1 MPVLVII
8 PPLQLAILFERH
20 VFRRETGGGKF
31 DAIAPDLSNATPGGY
46 GTRGDNQ
53 YRRLQRAIAL
63 DRRAA
68 LRSTSW
74 GIGQVMGFNAE
85 MVGYEDV
92 EAMVTGAESSEDE
105 QLRAMFAFIRASKL
119 RTALQNQDWKTFARR
134 YNGPSF
140 QKNDYDTKLRQTFKR
155 YRSEGVPDVRAR
167 AAQLHLIYKGF
178 DPGVV
183 DGLVFVVQS
192 ARGREKKQ
200 AFEILKA
207 HHMKSE
213 ALGDVCMMM
222 AYDTS
227 ADSMDFVRQ
236 LRESS
241 PHTDVKAKA
250 TFTLAQMLEHS
261 KKAEEARPLYEEV
274 IAKYADVAG
283 MRGTLGVSAKAAIFE
298 MDNLSVGKVAPE
310 IEGEDVD
317 GVAFKLMER
326 AIGVCREQGYA
337 AVILVGDQDYY
348 ERFGFRRAGEGR
360 FTLPGPVDPHRILIR
375 DLSEGAAKLQGMLSV
390 PRP

>member
-1 MPVLVII
+1 MALKKGIPMTADGLSAQADEMGIDLAAVWAVLTVETAGCGFLGDRR
-8 PPLQLAILFERH
+8 PAILFERH

-74 GIGQVMGFNAE
+74 GIGQVMGINAE

-140 QKNDYDTKLRQTFKR
+140 QENDYDTKLRQTFKR

-183 DGLVFVVQS
+183 DGIFGKKSRAALKLFQQS
-192 ARGREKKQ
+192 VG
-200 AFEILKA
+200 L
-207 HHMKSE
+207 SDS
-213 ALGDVCMMM
+213 GDL
-222 AYDTS
+222 DT
-227 ADSMDFVRQ
+227 
-236 LRESS
+236 
-241 PHTDVKAKA
+241 A
-250 TFTLAQMLEHS
+250 TF
-261 KKAEEARPLYEEV
+261 
-274 IAKYADVAG
+274 
-283 MRGTLGVSAKAAIFE
+283 AA
-298 MDNLSVGKVAPE
+298 
-310 IEGEDVD
+310 
-317 GVAFKLMER
+317 
-326 AIGVCREQGYA
+326 
-337 AVILVGDQDYY
+337 
-348 ERFGFRRAGEGR
+348 
-360 FTLPGPVDPHRILIR
+360 
-375 DLSEGAAKLQGMLSV
+375 LQQ
-390 PRP
+390 